1 LGALGFLVFGA
12 AFGFLED
19 FAFGA
24 FGFDPD
30 FLADEPFCFG
40 FFSLAGVAAFAGDA
54 AGWAAVVS
62 AFGAS
67 AAGVVALALGAL
79 GVFGALAFGALVFG
93 AFGLLADLALDLL
106 AFD

>member
-1 LGALGFLVFGA
+1 MGALGFLVFGA
-12 AFGFLED
+12 AFGFLGA
-19 FAFGA
+19 FVFGA

-30 FLADEPFCFG
+30 FLADEPLAFV
-40 FFSLAGVAAFAGDA
+40 FFSLAGVAALAGDA

-67 AAGVVALALGAL
+67 AAGVVALVLGAL
-79 GVFGALAFGALVFG
+79 GVFGALVFGALVFG